1 VHDRPSPAARRE
13 AILQAAAA
21 VFAEHGF
28 AAATTDAIARAAGVS
43 KGGLYWHF
51 TSKDAMLAALLKS
64 SFDVEMALLQEALG
78 ASGSAAE
85 RVRQLVQRAT
95 AAALQLPQAQAIAL
109 EFYALAGRDAEVRA
123 FLQRYYGRYHMLL
136 AELLRQG
143 FASGE
148 FRQGTPETAA
158 TALITQLEGLVL
170 LWGVVPE
177 LVPLPEQAEQACA
190 LLLAG
195 LKAEPLP

>member
-1 VHDRPSPAARRE
+1 VPDRLSPAARRE

-51 TSKDAMLAALLKS
+51 TSKDAMLAALLETI
-64 SFDVEMALLQEALG
+64 FDVEMALLQEALG

-109 EFYALAGRDAEVRA
+109 EFYALAARDAEVRA
-123 FLQRYYGRYHMLL
+123 FLQRYYGRYHTLL

-148 FRQGTPETAA
+148 LRHGTPEAAA

-170 LWGVVPE
+170 LWGIVPE
-177 LVPLPEQAEQACA
+177 LVPLPEQAEHACA

-195 LKAEPLP
+195 LRAPPLP

>member
-1 VHDRPSPAARRE
+1 
-13 AILQAAAA
+13 
-21 VFAEHGF
+21 
-28 AAATTDAIARAAGVS
+28 
-43 KGGLYWHF
+43 
-51 TSKDAMLAALLKS
+51 MLAALLETI
-64 SFDVEMALLQEALG
+64 FDVEMVLLQEALG

-85 RVRQLVQRAT
+85 RARQLVQRAT

-109 EFYALAGRDAEVRA
+109 EFYALAARDAAVRS
-123 FLQRYYGRYHMLL
+123 FLQGYYGRYHALL
-136 AELLRQG
+136 AALLRQG

-170 LWGVVPE
+170 VWGVVPE
-177 LVPLPEQAEQACA
+177 LVPLPEQAEGACA

-195 LKAEPLP
+195 LMAPPRP